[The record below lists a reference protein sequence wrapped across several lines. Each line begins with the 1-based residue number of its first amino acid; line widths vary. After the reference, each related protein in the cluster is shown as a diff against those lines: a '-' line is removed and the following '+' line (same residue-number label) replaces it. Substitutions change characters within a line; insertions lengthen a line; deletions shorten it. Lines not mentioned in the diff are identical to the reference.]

1 MRCQSVHLPTEPKR
15 VGGHMFCKCVLRI
28 HAPVTPRRM
37 QPYTVPAIQR
47 PMNRSQKGGRQL
59 QLAST
64 ARQMS
69 YWYTC
74 NISIRG
80 KYTRCNGS
88 MASKMGIH
96 LWYCV
101 TRQTGTNCLNTGTLH
116 QITIRNNTVCMSRH
130 NCNWG
135 GFARGK
141 DPVFVFQYQLKTAYC
156 INLLNLIWWHCVILR
171 TTLTLNDGLG
181 RHIKWER

>member
-64 ARQMS
+64 TRQMS
-69 YWYTC
+69 YCTLVISQLEESIPGVMVPWRQRWGYIYDIVLQDKLEQTVLILVHYT
-74 NISIRG
+74 
-80 KYTRCNGS
+80 K
-88 MASKMGIH
+88 
-96 LWYCV
+96 
-101 TRQTGTNCLNTGTLH
+101 
-116 QITIRNNTVCMSRH
+116 
-130 NCNWG
+130 
-135 GFARGK
+135 
-141 DPVFVFQYQLKTAYC
+141 
-156 INLLNLIWWHCVILR
+156 
-171 TTLTLNDGLG
+171 
-181 RHIKWER
+181 

>member
-1 MRCQSVHLPTEPKR
+1 MNALEHLYFTLLKGLSNLSPKSILKPVIFDNKEVSVYTTDVTLLFCQRNLPNAMPKCSSTLGAQR
-15 VGGHMFCKCVLRI
+15 VGGHMFCKYVLRI

-101 TRQTGTNCLNTGTLH
+101 TRQTGTNSLNTGTLH
-116 QITIRNNTVCMSRH
+116 
-130 NCNWG
+130 
-135 GFARGK
+135 
-141 DPVFVFQYQLKTAYC
+141 
-156 INLLNLIWWHCVILR
+156 
-171 TTLTLNDGLG
+171 
-181 RHIKWER
+181 

>member
-1 MRCQSVHLPTEPKR
+1 MNALEHLYFTLLKGLSNLSPKSILKPVIFDNKEVSVYTTDVTLLFCQRNLPSVHLPTEPKR

-47 PMNRSQKGGRQL
+47 PMNWSQKGGRQL
-59 QLAST
+59 QLASM

-116 QITIRNNTVCMSRH
+116 
-130 NCNWG
+130 
-135 GFARGK
+135 
-141 DPVFVFQYQLKTAYC
+141 
-156 INLLNLIWWHCVILR
+156 
-171 TTLTLNDGLG
+171 
-181 RHIKWER
+181 